1 MAEYV
6 QDEEDIQEVPVN
18 PPPTVEEEAETENQD
33 TLYKDG
39 VPNLQLQINRLK
51 DITKSMKEMSAQI
64 RRMKD
69 EYNK

>member
-6 QDEEDIQEVPVN
+6 QDEENIQEVPVN